1 LSIPEIAMKRAI
13 PILLA
18 ALLAVA
24 VAFPAAAQQARP
36 FQHEISLFGSWDD
49 VDEPEKV
56 EVLNLNLRYGYFMSP
71 RLVATGSLMRSSFES
86 DGGDS
91 ASTTFLVGAKYYF
104 GELRR
109 QAIVPFVDGGIGFT
123 NVDAGGDD
131 STDLSWELGGGASL
145 FFSENTSID
154 GALRLFGVRAD
165 ARTKGLRAFLGITT
179 RF

>member
-1 LSIPEIAMKRAI
+1 MKKAI

-18 ALLAVA
+18 AVLSAAAAL
-24 VAFPAAAQQARP
+24 PAAAQQART
-36 FQHEISLFGSWDD
+36 FQHEISVFGSWDD

-56 EVLNLNLRYGYFMSP
+56 EILNLNLRYGYFMSP
-71 RLVATGSLMRSSFES
+71 RLLATGSLTRSSIDAGADE
-86 DGGDS
+86 
-91 ASTTFLVGAKYYF
+91 ATSTTFLVGAKYYF

-123 NVDAGGDD
+123 NVDAGGSDD
-131 STDLSWELGGGASL
+131 TDVSWELGGGASL
-145 FFSENTSID
+145 FFTENTSID
-154 GALRLFGVRAD
+154 GALRFYGTRAD